1 MEEILASIRKI
12 IAEDSSGLR
21 SPSPVARP
29 GTPYTPAARPTP
41 STVPSAAPTPQRG
54 FMSRE
59 AFLKSSQPVDPEPTQ
74 DTYDPLNSARPAR
87 SELASPAGASPAR
100 TRHDAGSFEREQR
113 DTLRPR
119 DEFKSK
125 DAPPSKE
132 PHHPAVSKDHAHPLR
147 QETSGLRN
155 AEGSPATNTQTED
168 ASIETVEVVAVE
180 DVLPAIKNATPAVL
194 KPAPVAAATSP
205 AASDAA
211 RIEAQLSELLSEDL
225 SALRQSRT
233 QPSETVIVPSQSKD
247 EAQKAGAELQKT
259 DAPSSESSDP
269 FAFDLGPS
277 PFAPKPETVAPAPIA
292 SAAPAP
298 QPASAFQSSEPKIE
312 TPAPLAPSAP
322 SSSSIPSVST
332 FEQSRSAAR
341 PSFGDS
347 IYAAEARFG
356 EKSGASR
363 ESNPLSNGFPFA
375 DLSGPFSSPTDQPAK
390 PSPSVAAEPETPAHR
405 SRTPFVVP
413 SVSATLGPSR
423 KLEPLSNA
431 FQPAPPPPPRALET
445 FAPLP
450 ENAPEPKPIAPPISS
465 MFNPDPASRAEPAS
479 HTTLPATRS
488 ENPLDRP
495 MEDAMADLLRPL
507 LKTWLAENMPKIVER
522 ALRRE
527 MTERLLPGQKNS
539 QE

>member
-59 AFLKSSQPVDPEPTQ
+59 AFLKSSQPVEPEPTQ

-87 SELASPAGASPAR
+87 SEFASPAGASSAR

-125 DAPPSKE
+125 DAPPLKE
-132 PHHPAVSKDHAHPLR
+132 PHQPAVSKDHAHPLR

-155 AEGSPATNTQTED
+155 AEGSPATNAQTD

-194 KPAPVAAATSP
+194 RPAPEAVATSP

-233 QPSETVIVPSQSKD
+233 QPSEMVIVPSQSKD

-292 SAAPAP
+292 SASPAP
-298 QPASAFQSSEPKIE
+298 QPASAFQSSELKIE
-312 TPAPLAPSAP
+312 TPAPLASSA
-322 SSSSIPSVST
+322 SSSTPSVST
-332 FEQSRSAAR
+332 FEQPRAAAR

-347 IYAAEARFG
+347 IYAAEPRFG
-356 EKSGASR
+356 EKSSASR

-390 PSPSVAAEPETPAHR
+390 PSPSVAAY
-405 SRTPFVVP
+405 
-413 SVSATLGPSR
+413 
-423 KLEPLSNA
+423 
-431 FQPAPPPPPRALET
+431 
-445 FAPLP
+445 
-450 ENAPEPKPIAPPISS
+450 
-465 MFNPDPASRAEPAS
+465 S
-479 HTTLPATRS
+479 H
-488 ENPLDRP
+488 
-495 MEDAMADLLRPL
+495 
-507 LKTWLAENMPKIVER
+507 
-522 ALRRE
+522 
-527 MTERLLPGQKNS
+527 
-539 QE
+539 